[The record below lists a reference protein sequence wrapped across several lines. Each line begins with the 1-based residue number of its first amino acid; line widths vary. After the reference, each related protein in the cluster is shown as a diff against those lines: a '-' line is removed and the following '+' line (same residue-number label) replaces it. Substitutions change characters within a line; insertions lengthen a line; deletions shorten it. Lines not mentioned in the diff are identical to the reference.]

1 MTAIV
6 NPSIFK
12 FLNDLK
18 QNNTREWFAKNKE
31 YYQKEEEQ
39 IKDFFTDINEG
50 LSAIDSI
57 GSMKVYRI
65 YRDIRFSKDK
75 TPYKTYRSC
84 GYKRATEALRGG
96 YHLEVSPGGSFL
108 AAGFWQPNK
117 GDLFRIRK
125 EFEMD
130 SSIIKETLNTASI
143 KNTFGSFYT
152 RNSLKVAPTG
162 FDKNHPNIEF
172 IKKKDF
178 IFLRKFT
185 NKEVLSKDFH
195 TTVINSFIAVR
206 PFFNYM
212 SDVLTTNLNGE
223 SVLEEDDF

>member
-1 MTAIV
+1 MSTIV

-18 QNNTREWFAKNKE
+18 QNNTREWFAENKD
-31 YYQKEEEQ
+31 YYLEEEEQ
-39 IKDFFTDINEG
+39 MKDYFTSINEG
-50 LSAIDSI
+50 LSAIDNI

-96 YHLEVSPGGSFL
+96 YHLEITPEGSFL
-108 AAGFWQPNK
+108 AVGFWQPNK
-117 GDLFRIRK
+117 EDLFRIRK

-130 SSIIKETLNTASI
+130 SSIIEDILNTTNI
-143 KNTFGSFYT
+143 KSTFGSFYT
-152 RNSLKVAPTG
+152 RNSLKVAPAG
-162 FDKNHPNIEF
+162 FEKNHPNIKL

-185 NKEVLSKDFH
+185 NKEVLAKDFY
-195 TTVINSFIAVR
+195 TTVINSFTTVR

-223 SVLEEDDF
+223 SILE

>member
-1 MTAIV
+1 MSTTV

-18 QNNTREWFAKNKE
+18 QNNTREWFAKNKD
-31 YYQKEEEQ
+31 YYLEEEEQ
-39 IKDFFTDINEG
+39 IKDFFTSINEG
-50 LSAIDSI
+50 LSAIDNII
-57 GSMKVYRI
+57 GMKVYRI

-75 TPYKTYRSC
+75 TPYKIYRSC

-96 YHLEVSPGGSFL
+96 YHLEITPGGSFL

-117 GDLFRIRK
+117 EDLFRIRK

-130 SSIIKETLNTASI
+130 SSIIEDILNATNI

-162 FDKNHPNIEF
+162 FDKNHPNIEL

-185 NKEVLSKDFH
+185 NKEVVAKDFH
-195 TTVINSFIAVR
+195 ATVINSFIAVR

-223 SVLEEDDF
+223 SILEQ

>member
-1 MTAIV
+1 MV
-6 NPSIFK
+6 NPSMFK

-18 QNNTREWFAKNKE
+18 QNNTREWFAKNKD
-31 YYQKEEEQ
+31 YYLEEEEQ
-39 IKDFFTDINEG
+39 IKGFFTAINEG
-50 LSAIDSI
+50 LSAIDNI

-75 TPYKTYRSC
+75 TPYKIYRSC

-96 YHLEVSPGGSFL
+96 YHLEITPGGSFL
-108 AAGFWQPNK
+108 AVGFWQPNK
-117 GDLFRIRK
+117 EDLFRIRK

-130 SSIIKETLNTASI
+130 SSIINGILNKT
-143 KNTFGSFYT
+143 KFKKLFGGFYN
-152 RNSLKVAPTG
+152 RSSLKVAPAD
-162 FDKNHPNIEF
+162 FDKNHPNIEL

-185 NKEVLSKDFH
+185 NKEVLAKDFH
-195 TTVINSFIAVR
+195 TTVINSFTAAR
-206 PFFNYM
+206 PFLNYM

-223 SVLEEDDF
+223 SILEQ

>member
-6 NPSIFK
+6 TPSIFK
-12 FLNDLK
+12 FLTDLK
-18 QNNTREWFAKNKE
+18 NNNTREWFAKNKD
-31 YYQKEEEQ
+31 YYLEEEEK
-39 IKDFFTDINEG
+39 IKSFFTSVFQG
-50 LSAIDSI
+50 LSSEDNLE
-57 GSMKVYRI
+57 GMKFYRI

-84 GYKRATEALRGG
+84 GYKRAAEALRGG
-96 YHLEVSPGGSFL
+96 YHLEITAGGSFL

-117 GDLFRIRK
+117 EDLFRIRK

-130 SSIIKETLNTASI
+130 SLIIEDILNTTNI

-162 FDKNHPNIEF
+162 FDKNHPNIEL

-178 IFLRKFT
+178 VFLRKFT
-185 NKEVLSKDFH
+185 NKEVLAKDFH
-195 TTVINSFIAVR
+195 TTVINSFTAVR

-223 SVLEEDDF
+223 SILEQ